1 MNSHDPNDPDTPDTH
16 ADTPDRDA
24 DASDARPDA
33 LESELLALGAL
44 LDVPPAAPATDM
56 AATVRARLTQPDP
69 SASASPDPALPA
81 SPDPGVSAQPDPVA
95 SARPDPDVPVSP
107 DPGAPA
113 RPDPGV
119 SAPPHPHVPAAPADP
134 VREARGSR
142 RPGGRQGRRR
152 RRWGVVVAVV
162 AVVVAITAATP
173 QGRAAVVK
181 ILRFAGVELRVSDTP
196 PPPLTTTAPLPGER
210 TVAPEELPALARFP
224 VRTPTRLGPP
234 RTATVS
240 DGGRVVSMFWPD
252 GIRLDQ
258 FDGEMSPYFFKQLG
272 PPFPT
277 HVELDGGAE
286 GWWVGGEHPLGYLR
300 RADGTAV
307 PLRQAAPTLIWT
319 SGGVNHRLE
328 GVRTAREAAEI
339 AASLR

>member
-1 MNSHDPNDPDTPDTH
+1 MSSHDPYDPDRPDTH
-16 ADTPDRDA
+16 ADVPDT
-24 DASDARPDA
+24 RPDA
-33 LESELLALGAL
+33 LEAELLALGSL
-44 LDVPPAAPATDM
+44 LDVPTPAPATDV
-56 AATVRARLTQPDP
+56 AAAVRARLTQPDP
-69 SASASPDPALPA
+69 AVPAAPDPA
-81 SPDPGVSAQPDPVA
+81 
-95 SARPDPDVPVSP
+95 
-107 DPGAPA
+107 
-113 RPDPGV
+113 
-119 SAPPHPHVPAAPADP
+119 VPAAPADS
-134 VREARGSR
+134 ARGAR
-142 RPGGRQGRRR
+142 RGPVRPGGRSRQGRRR
-152 RRWGVVVAVV
+152 RRWVVVVAVV
-162 AVVVAITAATP
+162 AVVVAVTAATP

-181 ILRFAGVELRVSDTP
+181 ILRLAGVELRVSDAP

-210 TVAPEELPALARFP
+210 AVAPEELPALARFP
-224 VRTPTRLGPP
+224 VRTPARLGPP
-234 RTATVS
+234 RAATVS
-240 DGGRVVSMFWPD
+240 DGGRVVSMFWPG

-277 HVELDGGAE
+277 HVELGGGAE

>member
-1 MNSHDPNDPDTPDTH
+1 MSSHDPYDPDTPDTH
-16 ADTPDRDA
+16 ADA
-24 DASDARPDA
+24 PDA
-33 LESELLALGAL
+33 LEAELLALGSL
-44 LDVPPAAPATDM
+44 LDVPAPAPATDM
-56 AATVRARLTQPDP
+56 AATVRARLTHPDGV
-69 SASASPDPALPA
+69 SASPDP
-81 SPDPGVSAQPDPVA
+81 G
-95 SARPDPDVPVSP
+95 
-107 DPGAPA
+107 G
-113 RPDPGV
+113 
-119 SAPPHPHVPAAPADP
+119 PAAPADP
-134 VREARGSR
+134 ARGGR
-142 RPGGRQGRRR
+142 RGPVRPGGRSRRR
-152 RRWGVVVAVV
+152 RRWAVVVAVV
-162 AVVVAITAATP
+162 AVVVAVTAATP

-210 TVAPEELPALARFP
+210 AVAPEELPALARFR
-224 VRTPTRLGPP
+224 VRTPSRLGPP
-234 RTATVS
+234 QAATVS

-277 HVELDGGAE
+277 YVEKVGDGAE

>member
-16 ADTPDRDA
+16 VDP
-24 DASDARPDA
+24 SDARPDA
-33 LESELLALGAL
+33 LESELLALGSL
-44 LDVPPAAPATDM
+44 LDVPPATPATDM

-69 SASASPDPALPA
+69 
-81 SPDPGVSAQPDPVA
+81 
-95 SARPDPDVPVSP
+95 
-107 DPGAPA
+107 GAPA
-113 RPDPGV
+113 RPDPV
-119 SAPPHPHVPAAPADP
+119 LPA
-134 VREARGSR
+134 
-142 RPGGRQGRRR
+142 RPGGRRR
-152 RRWGVVVAVV
+152 RRWVVVVAVV

-234 RTATVS
+234 QTATVS

-277 HVELDGGAE
+277 HVELDGGGAE
-286 GWWVGGEHPLGYLR
+286 GWWLGGEHPLGYLR

>member
-1 MNSHDPNDPDTPDTH
+1 MSSHDPNEHDIPDTH
-16 ADTPDRDA
+16 ADTPDV
-24 DASDARPDA
+24 RPDA
-33 LESELLALGAL
+33 LESELLALGSL
-44 LDVPPAAPATDM
+44 LDVPTPTPATDM
-56 AATVRARLTQPDP
+56 AATVRARLTHPDPAAPDP
-69 SASASPDPALPA
+69 SVP
-81 SPDPGVSAQPDPVA
+81 AQPDPNL
-95 SARPDPDVPVSP
+95 
-107 DPGAPA
+107 
-113 RPDPGV
+113 
-119 SAPPHPHVPAAPADP
+119 SAPPQPDMPAAPADP
-134 VREARGSR
+134 GRGAARGRR
-142 RPGGRQGRRR
+142 RPGGRSLQGRRR
-152 RRWGVVVAVV
+152 RRWVVVVAVV
-162 AVVVAITAATP
+162 AVVVAVTAATP
-173 QGRAAVVK
+173 QGRAAVEQ

-210 TVAPEELPALARFP
+210 AVAPEELPALARFP

-234 RTATVS
+234 QAATVS
-240 DGGRVVSMFWPD
+240 DGGRVVSMFWPG

-277 HVELDGGAE
+277 HVDLGGAAE
-286 GWWVGGEHPLGYLR
+286 GWWLGGEHPLGYLS

>member
-1 MNSHDPNDPDTPDTH
+1 MNSHDPNDPDTPDT
-16 ADTPDRDA
+16 
-24 DASDARPDA
+24 
-33 LESELLALGAL
+33 LEAELLALGAL
-44 LDVPPAAPATDM
+44 LDVPTPTPASDM
-56 AATVRARLTQPDP
+56 AATVRARLTQ
-69 SASASPDPALPA
+69 S
-81 SPDPGVSAQPDPVA
+81 DPGV

-113 RPDPGV
+113 RPDPDV
-119 SAPPHPHVPAAPADP
+119 SASLDPGASAPSRPDVPAAPADP
-134 VREARGSR
+134 VREAHGSR
-142 RPGGRQGRRR
+142 RPGGRRR
-152 RRWGVVVAVV
+152 RRWVVVVAVV

-234 RTATVS
+234 QTATVS

-277 HVELDGGAE
+277 HVELDGGAAE
-286 GWWVGGEHPLGYLR
+286 GWWLGGEHPLGYLR

>member
-1 MNSHDPNDPDTPDTH
+1 G
-16 ADTPDRDA
+16 R
-24 DASDARPDA
+24 R
-33 LESELLALGAL
+33 G
-44 LDVPPAAPATDM
+44 
-56 AATVRARLTQPDP
+56 
-69 SASASPDPALPA
+69 
-81 SPDPGVSAQPDPVA
+81 PV
-95 SARPDPDVPVSP
+95 
-107 DPGAPA
+107 
-113 RPDPGV
+113 
-119 SAPPHPHVPAAPADP
+119 
-134 VREARGSR
+134 
-142 RPGGRQGRRR
+142 RPGGRSRRR
-152 RRWGVVVAVV
+152 RRWAVVVAVV
-162 AVVVAITAATP
+162 AVVVAVTAATP

-210 TVAPEELPALARFP
+210 AVAPEELPALARFR

-234 RTATVS
+234 QAATVS

-277 HVELDGGAE
+277 YVENVGDGAE

>member
-1 MNSHDPNDPDTPDTH
+1 
-16 ADTPDRDA
+16 
-24 DASDARPDA
+24 
-33 LESELLALGAL
+33 
-44 LDVPPAAPATDM
+44 
-56 AATVRARLTQPDP
+56 
-69 SASASPDPALPA
+69 
-81 SPDPGVSAQPDPVA
+81 
-95 SARPDPDVPVSP
+95 
-107 DPGAPA
+107 
-113 RPDPGV
+113 
-119 SAPPHPHVPAAPADP
+119 
-134 VREARGSR
+134 
-142 RPGGRQGRRR
+142 
-152 RRWGVVVAVV
+152 
-162 AVVVAITAATP
+162 VAITAATP

-196 PPPLTTTAPLPGER
+196 PTPLTTTAPLPGER

-224 VRTPTRLGPP
+224 VRTPARLGPP
-234 RTATVS
+234 QTATVS

-277 HVELDGGAE
+277 HVELDGGGAE
-286 GWWVGGEHPLGYLR
+286 GWWLGGEHPLGYLR